1 MATRYSRRFVPETT
15 KLTDGSTSAVKEEGR
30 ERAAGW
36 GLAVSGK
43 RGKGGELRGLG
54 QAGRKSAHM
63 SWAGGGPMRGE
74 GSRLLRGPK
83 EGREGLSPEG
93 LFLL

>member
-1 MATRYSRRFVPETT
+1 MATWYSRRFIPEMT
-15 KLTDGSTSAVKEEGR
+15 KLTDGSSSAVKEEGR

-36 GLAVSGK
+36 GLGVSGK
-43 RGKGGELRGLG
+43 RGKGGELCGLG
-54 QAGRKSAHM
+54 QAGSKSTHT
-63 SWAGGGPMRGE
+63 SWAEGGPMRGE

>member
-1 MATRYSRRFVPETT
+1 MVTRYSRRFVPETT